1 MSHHSA
7 GIESLEPRAVWSF
20 FAGIAAVPRPSKR
33 EEKIRAHVRQF
44 AEKRGFSVREE
55 PIGNLILQVPA
66 TPGRENAPITVLQ
79 GHLDMVCEQNRGTNH
94 DFDREGIRMMLDT
107 DKQSG
112 RKIVRADGTT
122 LGADNGMGVALAL
135 ALAAAT
141 SPEVIHGPLELLLTI
156 DEEAGMSGAKAI
168 TPASF
173 KGRRMINL
181 DSEEDDSIYMG
192 CAGGC
197 DTNLTWRLDVSAPG
211 AGMETCRVVVEG
223 LRGGHS
229 GGDIHEGRGNAIKL
243 LIRALRRPR
252 LDTLRIGEITGG
264 SKRNAIPREAHAVV
278 AGPAGTI
285 AALEKAAAAVRSEAA
300 AESFEEGVKIRV
312 ETIGV
317 KDVGAVASAG
327 GNATFLD
334 GMAALPDGVLGMHP
348 RVPQLVETSNNVST
362 VESRVASG
370 KLEIVVGALSRSS
383 SESRIEAMKDQI
395 VAIGRLAGAAVE
407 HANEYPGWE
416 PNVDS
421 PLLAT
426 CRKVYEKLFSEPPK
440 VAAIHAGLECGII
453 GRRVGNM
460 DMVSFG
466 PTIKGA
472 HSPDEHIFVDSVEK
486 MWKYLVAVLA
496 SLADGSQREA

>member
-1 MSHHSA
+1 MSTHSA
-7 GIESLEPRAVWSF
+7 GIESLEPRAVWNY

-33 EEKIRAHVRQF
+33 EEKVRAHVRQF
-44 AEKRGFSVREE
+44 AEKHGFSVKEE
-55 PIGNLILQVPA
+55 PIGNLIIQVPA
-66 TPGRENAPITVLQ
+66 TQGRENAPITVLQ

-94 DFDREGIRMMLDT
+94 DFDRDGINMVMDT
-107 DKQSG
+107 DKASG
-112 RKIVRADGTT
+112 RRIVRAEGTT
-122 LGADNGMGVALAL
+122 LGADNGMGVALAF
-135 ALAAAT
+135 AAAT
-141 SPEVIHGPLELLLTI
+141 SPGVVHGPLELLLTI

-197 DTNLTWRLDVSAPG
+197 DTNLTWRFDVSPVEAG
-211 AGMETCRVVVEG
+211 AEACRVVVEG

-243 LIRALRRPR
+243 LTRVLRRPHLNAIR
-252 LDTLRIGEITGG
+252 LGEISGG

-278 AGPAGTI
+278 AGPSGTI
-285 AALEKAAAAVRSEAA
+285 AALEKAAAAVRSDAA
-300 AESFEEGVKIRV
+300 AESYEDGVKIRV
-312 ETIGV
+312 EKTGV
-317 KDVGAVASAG
+317 KEAGGVASAE
-327 GNATFLD
+327 ATAKFLD
-334 GMAALPDGVLGMHP
+334 GMATLPDGVLGMHP
-348 RVPQLVETSNNVST
+348 KVPQLVETSNNVST
-362 VESRVASG
+362 AESKLVSG
-370 KLEIVVGALSRSS
+370 KIEIVVGTLSRSS
-383 SESRIEAMKDQI
+383 SESRIEAVKDQI
-395 VAIGRLAGAAVE
+395 VAVGRLAGAAVE

-421 PLLAT
+421 PLLAA
-426 CRKVYEKLFSEPPK
+426 CRKVYEKLFDESPK

-466 PTIKGA
+466 PTVKGA

-486 MWKYLVAVLA
+486 VWKYLGAVLA
-496 SLADGSQREA
+496 ELAGK